1 MTTFHYLGEH
11 EVRRTV
17 EIDTAPGATLPI
29 ARIETSDHQGSVP
42 SWNGNVDAHSW
53 ATVSCGARNR
63 PGQPEIVE
71 VDEEGLAAKQT
82 LEVRE
87 ARWESDSR

>member
-29 ARIETSDHQGSVP
+29 ARIETSDHQGNVP
-42 SWNGNVDAHSW
+42 SWNVNVDAYSR
-53 ATVSCGARNR
+53 ATVSCGGRHR
-63 PGQPEIVE
+63 LGSP
-71 VDEEGLAAKQT
+71 
-82 LEVRE
+82 R
-87 ARWESDSR
+87 S